1 MDINT
6 LQLPT
11 KRKGS
16 SVERFFLEITLVL
29 VILLIMSWSPE
40 KGLSPT
46 SQDSLEKP
54 VKDQDEGGLTLKQ
67 SRVAISPSG
76 YWFDGKPVSKKE
88 LFSALKSNSI
98 DMVSLEP
105 RDETSWKYVSE
116 LWADLINQNYSV
128 SLSR

>member
-1 MDINT
+1 MNINT

-11 KRKGS
+11 RRKGS

-46 SQDSLEKP
+46 SQDSLENP
-54 VKDQDEGGLTLKQ
+54 IKDQKEGGLTLKQ
-67 SRVAISPSG
+67 SRVAISPTG
-76 YWFDGKPVSKKE
+76 YWLDGKPVSKGQ
-88 LFSALKSNSI
+88 LYSALKSNSI

-105 RDETSWKYVSE
+105 RDETSWEYVSE
-116 LWADLINQNYSV
+116 LWADLISQNYSV